1 MSEASPPSDVK
12 DVAPGSQAQPVNP
25 FIGAESF
32 RTGDKIFG
40 RDREIDEFATR
51 LLARRV
57 VLLHSPSG
65 AGKTSLVQA
74 GIIPALNRK
83 GVHILPKVRLN
94 NELPGDRLPA
104 GTPSNRY
111 LSSVLLSLDA
121 GMGIPDDEHL
131 TYAQIAELSLK
142 SGGVLEYLE
151 THAPYLKDTLPKRR
165 LGKTGSMKRSLI
177 FFDQF
182 EEILTLD
189 PTDTDAK
196 VGFFMHLA
204 PLLNDYRTVAIFA
217 MREEF
222 VAGLEAYL
230 VYLPERLSARFRLE
244 LLGREAAMDA
254 ISKPARRVQVSFEK
268 KGAELLVERLSQVTV
283 REGGQE
289 VRKSGQ
295 FVEPV
300 QLQVVCRDLF
310 ERRASPDKISTE
322 DVEAQG
328 SIENALGA
336 YYDKKIKEVA
346 QGQLEAERLE
356 ATGKLEHAI
365 EIRQQ
370 ADPRF
375 SKIYASDA
383 ASLRLKQRFYLE
395 RLSQRIQEELD
406 SRLAPGGQD
415 GQVERLKEEQ
425 AALQDLH
432 SLFDAESGLADP
444 EKAIERERK
453 LRDWIEGELI
463 VSGRLRGQAIAGE
476 ETKFGLEKSSIDK
489 LVQAF
494 LVREEPRRG
503 LVWYELSHDS
513 LVRPVV
519 SSNLAWR
526 ELHASEFEIQAARW
540 NKAPAEEREN
550 LLPGAEILRKL
561 LTDGEAR
568 LESLSEEQK
577 AYLRAARKRL
587 EQVET
592 HRDNRADLGVNLED
606 TGWGVIFAASAT
618 SALVEALKP
627 LLDLRRDQATKKRS
641 TYYREF
647 FGADGYRPGETA
659 QRFLARWEAGSGL
672 ANPEK
677 MPYYLLIVG
686 DPETIPFEFQYGLD
700 VQYAVGRIAF
710 ETLEDYT
717 RYARSVVLSETKHAD
732 GSFDLPNRLVVFAPQ
747 SPDDRP
753 MVMALEYLAK
763 PLLEALPNSAPNW
776 VIDSLL
782 ADQASKANL
791 KGILGGPRTPA
802 LLFTASHAM
811 SWAKGHPDQ
820 LPNQGALVTNDWP
833 GPNRHR
839 GPFPKDFYFSA
850 QDVPV
855 EGNLLGSIIFF
866 FGDFIAGTPLENN
879 FPFSGGDI
887 AQLAERAFMAS
898 LPQKL
903 LSHPQGGALAVVAH
917 VDRAWTHSFLET
929 GQAQSPEQRTS
940 DIDPYRKL
948 LSRLMQGSTAGLAME
963 DLNRR
968 YSYFSTALADELVGV
983 NFYNRTRDSMKL
995 QQMMTQLIDARN
1007 YILIGDPAVRLPV
1020 RADQPYQPPP
1030 DDWERP
1036 VIAAVSPPV
1045 AVEGSVG
1052 IEAASP
1058 EGQGAAQIP
1067 GGVPSQAE
1075 QEEQPPAAGAQ
1086 APQAQPQPAT
1096 PEPEGINLD
1105 SLANALLK
1113 GQKLKLSDFK

>member
-1 MSEASPPSDVK
+1 MSEAPSKVK
-12 DVAPGSQAQPVNP
+12 NPTPGSQAEPVNP

-40 RDREIDEFATR
+40 RDREIEEFATR

-74 GIIPALNRK
+74 GVIPALNKK

-94 NELPGDRLPA
+94 NELPADRLPA
-104 GTPSNRY
+104 GAPSNRY

-121 GMGIPDDEHL
+121 GMGIPDEAHL
-131 TYAQIAELSLK
+131 TYAQIADLSLK
-142 SGGVLEYLE
+142 TGGVLEYLE

-165 LGKTGSMKRSLI
+165 LGRTESMRRSLI

-189 PTDTDAK
+189 PTDTDVK
-196 VGFFMHLA
+196 KDFFVHLA

-254 ISKPARRVQVSFEK
+254 ISKPARRVHVSFEK

-289 VRKSGQ
+289 VKKSGQ
-295 FVEPV
+295 YVEPV

-310 ERRASPDKISTE
+310 ERRARPDMISTE

-356 ATGKLEHAI
+356 ATRKLEQAI
-365 EIRQQ
+365 ATRQE

-383 ASLRLKQRFYLE
+383 ANLRLKQRFYLE

-406 SRLAPGGQD
+406 SRLAAGGQE
-415 GQVERLKEEQ
+415 GQVEKLKAEQ
-425 AALQDLH
+425 EALQDLSH
-432 SLFDAESGLADP
+432 LFDAESGLADP
-444 EKAIERERK
+444 EKAVEGERM
-453 LRDWIEGELI
+453 LRDWIEQELI
-463 VSGRLRGQAIAGE
+463 VSGRLRGQTIAGE
-476 ETKFGLEKSSIDK
+476 ETKFGLDKSTIEK

-519 SSNLAWR
+519 GSNLAWR

-540 NKAPAEEREN
+540 NKAPGEERDN
-550 LLPGAEILRKL
+550 LLPTAEILRKL
-561 LTDGEAR
+561 ITDGEAR

-577 AYLRAARKRL
+577 AFLRAVRKRL
-587 EQVET
+587 EHLET

-618 SALVEALKP
+618 GDLREALKP

-659 QRFLARWEAGSGL
+659 QRFLARWDAGSGL
-672 ANPEK
+672 ANPDK

-710 ETLEDYT
+710 ETLEEYT
-717 RYARSVVLSETKHAD
+717 RYARSVVLSETKHAQ
-732 GSFDLPNRLVVFAPQ
+732 GSFDLPNRMVVFASQ

-753 MVMALEYLAK
+753 MVMAQEYLVK
-763 PLLEALPNSAPNW
+763 PLLEALPNAAPNW

-782 ADQASKANL
+782 VDQATKANL
-791 KGILGGPRTPA
+791 NGVLGGLQTPA

-811 SWAKGHPDQ
+811 SWPKGHPDQ
-820 LPNQGALVTNDWP
+820 LLTQGAPVTQDWP
-833 GPNRHR
+833 GPTRHR

-850 QDVPV
+850 QDVPA

-879 FPFSGGDI
+879 FPFSGKSN
-887 AQLAERAFMAS
+887 AQLAERAFLAS

-917 VDRAWTHSFLET
+917 VDRAWMHSFMDIERANPQ
-929 GQAQSPEQRTS
+929 GQRTG

-948 LSRLMQGSTAGLAME
+948 LARLMQGSTAGMAME

-968 YSYFSTALADELVGV
+968 YSYFSTALADELVGI
-983 NFYNRTRDSMKL
+983 NFYDRPRDENKL
-995 QQMMTQLIDARN
+995 LQMMTQTIDARN
-1007 YILIGDPAVRLPV
+1007 YILVGDPAVRLPV
-1020 RADQPYQPPP
+1020 RADLPYKPPP

-1036 VIAAVSPPV
+1036 VIAAVSAPV
-1045 AVEGSVG
+1045 AVEEPVG
-1052 IEAASP
+1052 MEAASP
-1058 EGQGAAQIP
+1058 EGEQAVQTP
-1067 GGVPSQAE
+1067 GGAPSQAE
-1075 QEEQPPAAGAQ
+1075 REVQAPAAGAE
-1086 APQAQPQPAT
+1086 APEAEPQPAT